1 VAKKFRNLG
10 LSVEYK
16 SSENVDEDL
25 CFMSQSKFFLKGN
38 SGLSKLICSTLSNDA
53 VYFELKY
60 NTSPIKLGLMHAMT
74 HKYGPAAK
82 FYLTRRPR

>member
-1 VAKKFRNLG
+1 VAEKFRSLG

-53 VYFELKY
+53 VYFELDY
-60 NTSPIKLGLMHAMT
+60 NTSPIKVGLIHAIT